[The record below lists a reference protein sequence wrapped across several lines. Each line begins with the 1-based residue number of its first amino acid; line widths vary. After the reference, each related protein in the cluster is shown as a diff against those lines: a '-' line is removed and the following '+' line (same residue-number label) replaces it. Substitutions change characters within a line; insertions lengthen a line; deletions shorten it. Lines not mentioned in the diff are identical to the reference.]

1 MTTLPRI
8 GTNSPVTWSEWD
20 KCSVTCGSGTRIRS
34 KPCDFLMCSTNTLR
48 QVEVCNDFQC
58 DIDVCEDDY
67 FDLVLLV
74 HQSEKGTRGQ
84 KNWEYIVRFIK
95 KLLKSFRHTDPSIS
109 TYRLSIFVYGKVT
122 VQLVRFGDFDRDRT
136 SLFDF
141 LDTLFDKNKK
151 LVLNNDAVGKP
162 FLGQALFFVENLI
175 DNNELG
181 LREGGVG
188 GVPTIVGIITD
199 ELETSTDER
208 TQLKE
213 RAIELKARGIERV
226 FGVGVANAH
235 DWSQSKIRK
244 TWKAIVTRPAFER
257 NLILVKR
264 HKTLSEPGG
273 SWATL
278 SSRLCNTESADK
290 YCSSEHG
297 FLQHCFTEHQCVEQH
312 TG

>member
-1 MTTLPRI
+1 M
-8 GTNSPVTWSEWD
+8 
-20 KCSVTCGSGTRIRS
+20 
-34 KPCDFLMCSTNTLR
+34 
-48 QVEVCNDFQC
+48 
-58 DIDVCEDDY
+58 
-67 FDLVLLV
+67 LLV

-95 KLLKSFRHTDPSIS
+95 KLVKSFRHTDPSVS

-122 VQLVRFGDFDRDRT
+122 VQLVRLGDFDRDRA

-141 LDTLFDKNKK
+141 LDTLFDENKK

-162 FLGQALFFVENLI
+162 FLGQALFFVESLI

-199 ELETSTDER
+199 ELETSTEER

-226 FGVGVANAH
+226 FGVGVSNAH
-235 DWSQSKIRK
+235 DWSESKIRK

-273 SWATL
+273 SWLTL

-290 YCSSEHG
+290 YCSADHG
-297 FLQHCFTEHQCVEQH
+297 FLQDCFSEHQCVEQH
-312 TG
+312 TGKGTKAVDTSTSRVSPPISTLVTLIQEPNVGARITKKKCGSMGLYSLAETTQISKMIS